1 MNEGS
6 LVRLRILAVFITDM
20 LKRRPQG
27 VESKTITTLMF
38 KISI

>member
-6 LVRLRILAVFITDM
+6 LVRLRILADM